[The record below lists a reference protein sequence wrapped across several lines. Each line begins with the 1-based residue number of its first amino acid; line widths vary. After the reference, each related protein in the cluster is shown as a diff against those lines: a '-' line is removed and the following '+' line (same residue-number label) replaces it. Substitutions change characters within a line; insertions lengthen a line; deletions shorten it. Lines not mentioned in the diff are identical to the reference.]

1 MVVLDS
7 DVLIAYLRGKE
18 DIIKKI
24 HHLKKEEE
32 SLNTTIFNV
41 AELYKGCYFMKNVS
55 KGLMKVKSLVE
66 ALDEIYLFEN
76 DSAQEFAKISSD
88 LKNRGQ
94 VIGMMDELIASICI
108 SNQEALYTR
117 NLKHFERIE
126 ELAILGHN
134 SS

>member
-18 DIIKKI
+18 EVIRKI
-24 HHLKKEEE
+24 HDLKKEEE
-32 SLNTTIFNV
+32 TLNTTIFNV

-55 KGLMKVKSLVE
+55 KGLLKVKSLIE
-66 ALDEIYLFEN
+66 ALDEILLFEN

-94 VIGMMDELIASICI
+94 LIGVMDELIASICI
-108 SNQEALYTR
+108 SNQETLYTI

-126 ELAILGHN
+126 ELVILGLN